1 MSVHDRAV
9 ESRIVDPINTGPRI
23 TDPSIPELIEQ
34 PGEIDMEHHRI
45 GRRHAVAA
53 LAAAPLVAAAPRVR
67 AQATRLRVS
76 TIPIIDIAPLQVALA
91 KGFFAAEGLE
101 VDTTPIQGGAVGI
114 PALAAGQVQIAF
126 SNVISTILAAKQGL
140 GFEIVAAGSNTGDNP
155 PDLAGLIAKKGTALK
170 TGKDFEGKR
179 IAVNTRNN
187 IIWLYAR
194 AWVRVTGGNPDAVT
208 YLEVP
213 FPQMV
218 DAVRGDRVDAAF
230 AVEPFLSA
238 GLASDL
244 QVVGWPYNTVQKGF
258 PAAQYAASK
267 TFIQQNPDVIERWV
281 RAYNKGIDWTNQN
294 LGSEELAK
302 IISGYTRIPPE
313 TIRKLPLTPYLK
325 TVDPAALEPVVA
337 EMRRNGLLDGPFD
350 VKSLLYRTA
359 TQAVR

>member
-1 MSVHDRAV
+1 MST
-9 ESRIVDPINTGPRI
+9 PTC
-23 TDPSIPELIEQ
+23 
-34 PGEIDMEHHRI
+34 
-45 GRRHAVAA
+45 RRRTAVAA
-53 LAAAPLVAAAPRVR
+53 MAATTLGLAMPLAR
-67 AQATRLRVS
+67 AQTTRLRVS
-76 TIPIIDIAPLQVALA
+76 TIPIIDIAPLQVAVV
-91 KGFFAAEGLE
+91 KGYFAAEGLE
-101 VDTTPIQGGAVGI
+101 VDTTPIQGGAAGI

-126 SNVISTILAAKQGL
+126 SNIISTILAAKQGL
-140 GFEIVAAGSNTGDNP
+140 GFEIIAAGSNTGDAP
-155 PDLAGLIAKKGTALK
+155 PDLAGLVARKGSPLK

-194 AWVRVTGGNPDAVT
+194 AWVRATGGNPDAVT

-218 DAVRGDRVDAAF
+218 DAVKGDRVDAAF

-238 GLASDL
+238 GLANDL
-244 QVVGWPYNTVQKGF
+244 QVVAWPYNTVQKGF

-267 TFIQQNPDVIERWV
+267 SYIQQNPGVIDRWV
-281 RAYNKGIDWTNQN
+281 RAYHKGIDWTNQN
-294 LGSEELAK
+294 RGSDELNK

-313 TIRKLPLTPYLK
+313 LLQKLPLPLYQK
-325 TVDPAALEPVVA
+325 TVDPVALEPVVA

-359 TQAVR
+359 TQGVR